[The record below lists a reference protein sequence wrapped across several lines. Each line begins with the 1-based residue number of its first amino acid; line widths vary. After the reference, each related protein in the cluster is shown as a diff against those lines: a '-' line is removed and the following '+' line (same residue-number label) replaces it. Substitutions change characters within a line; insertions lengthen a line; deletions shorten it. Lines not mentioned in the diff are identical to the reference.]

1 MLNLEFDG
9 KGTAEN
15 GSFQVF
21 CCFSIGK
28 LATESPYCD
37 KGGKGTWNLSQK
49 GGRDDKKRMEKVAD
63 STELLSPLS
72 VQSDGAAVALTVFL
86 Q

>member
-21 CCFSIGK
+21 SSISIGK
-28 LATESPYCD
+28 HATHASFCD
-37 KGGKGTWNLSQK
+37 KGGKGAWNLSQK
-49 GGRDDKKRMEKVAD
+49 GGRDDKKGMGKVAD
-63 STELLSPLS
+63 STGLLSLLP

>member
-21 CCFSIGK
+21 SSISIGK
-28 LATESPYCD
+28 HATHAPFCD
-37 KGGKGTWNLSQK
+37 KGGKGAWNLSQK
-49 GGRDDKKRMEKVAD
+49 GGRDDKKGMGKWQIRLGFFPYYLYRA
-63 STELLSPLS
+63 
-72 VQSDGAAVALTVFL
+72 TVPPSL
-86 Q
+86 